1 MSVIKTRNLTKKFKD
16 LVAVDSLDLDINKG
30 EIFGLL
36 GPNGAGKTTL
46 VRMITAVS
54 PPTSGD
60 IWILDK
66 DLSKYS
72 RQIKA
77 QFGVIPQI
85 DNLDPE
91 LTVIHNLTTFARYFN
106 IPQDE
111 ARRRSLEALH
121 LFKLEAKTN
130 SKIKELSGGM
140 RRRLLLARSLINQ
153 PRIII
158 LDEPTIGLDP
168 QSKYLVWQKL
178 KELKGQGVT
187 LLLSTQNM
195 DEATALSDR
204 VAVMHQG
211 RILALD
217 TPGALV
223 ECHVGRK
230 ILEIEVR
237 DGEWE
242 AILSEMASRQLDY
255 EDDAGIIQVFH
266 SDADK
271 LAQELGGFS
280 WNLWTRLAT
289 MEDVFFRLT
298 GRALVE

>member
-1 MSVIKTRNLTKKFKD
+1 MVVIKTRNLTKKFKD
-16 LVAVDSLDLDINKG
+16 LVAVDSLDLDIKEG

-54 PPTSGD
+54 PPTAGD

-66 DLSKYS
+66 DLSKYP
-72 RQIKA
+72 REIKA
-77 QFGVIPQI
+77 LFGVIPQV

-91 LTVIHNLTTFARYFN
+91 LTVLHNLTTFARYFS
-106 IPQDE
+106 ISRDE
-111 ARRRSLEALH
+111 ALRRSQEVLH

-140 RRRLLLARSLINQ
+140 RRRLLLARALINN
-153 PRIII
+153 PRILV
-158 LDEPTIGLDP
+158 LDEPSIGLDP

-178 KELKGQGVT
+178 KELREQGIT
-187 LLLSTQNM
+187 QLLSTQNM

-211 RILALD
+211 RVLALGA
-217 TPGALV
+217 PGELV
-223 ECHVGRK
+223 AHHVGRK
-230 ILEIEVR
+230 LLEIEVR
-237 DGEWE
+237 NGERE
-242 AILSEMASRQLDY
+242 AIISEMESHQLDY
-255 EDDAGIIQVFH
+255 EDTGGIIQVFH
-266 SDADK
+266 SDADR
-271 LAQELGGFS
+271 LVQEFGGFS

-289 MEDVFFRLT
+289 LEDVFFRLT

>member
-16 LVAVDSLDLDINKG
+16 LVAVDNLDLDIEEG
-30 EIFGLL
+30 EIFALL

-54 PPTSGD
+54 PPTSGG

-66 DLSKYS
+66 DLSRYP

-77 QFGVIPQI
+77 RFGVIPQL

-91 LTVIHNLTTFARYFN
+91 LTVIHNLTTFARYFD
-106 IPQDE
+106 IPRDE
-111 ARRRSLEALH
+111 ARRRSLDVLH

-140 RRRLLLARSLINQ
+140 RRRLLLARSLINT

-178 KELKGQGVT
+178 KELRQQGVT
-187 LLLSTQNM
+187 QLLSTQNM

-211 RILALD
+211 RILALG
-217 TPGALV
+217 TPGELV
-223 ECHVGRK
+223 ERHVGRK
-230 ILEIEVR
+230 ILEIQIR
-237 DGEWE
+237 DGERE
-242 AILSEMASRQLDY
+242 AILSEMASRRLDY
-255 EDDAGIIQVFH
+255 EDAAGIIQVFH
-266 SDADK
+266 SDADR
-271 LAQELGGFS
+271 LARELGGFS
-280 WNLWTRLAT
+280 WNLWSRLAT
-289 MEDVFFRLT
+289 LEDVFFRLT

>member
-16 LVAVDSLDLDINKG
+16 LVAVDSLDLDIEEG
-30 EIFGLL
+30 EIFALL

-54 PPTSGD
+54 PPTSGG

-66 DLSKYS
+66 DLSRYP

-77 QFGVIPQI
+77 RFGVIPQL

-106 IPQDE
+106 IPRDE
-111 ARRRSLEALH
+111 ARRRSLEVLH

-140 RRRLLLARSLINQ
+140 RRRLLLARSLINT

-178 KELKGQGVT
+178 KELRQQGVT
-187 LLLSTQNM
+187 QLLSTQNM

-211 RILALD
+211 RILALG
-217 TPGALV
+217 TPGELV
-223 ECHVGRK
+223 ERHVGRTL
-230 ILEIEVR
+230 LEIQVR
-237 DGEWE
+237 DGERE
-242 AILSEMASRQLDY
+242 AILSEMASRRLDY
-255 EDDAGIIQVFH
+255 EDAAGIIQVFH

-271 LAQELGGFS
+271 LAAELGGFS
-280 WNLWTRLAT
+280 WNLWSRLAT
-289 MEDVFFRLT
+289 LEDVFFRLT

>member
-1 MSVIKTRNLTKKFKD
+1 MSVIITRNLTKKFKD
-16 LVAVDSLDLDINKG
+16 LVAVDNLDLDIEEG
-30 EIFGLL
+30 EIFALL

-54 PPTSGD
+54 PPTSGG

-66 DLSKYS
+66 DLSRYP

-77 QFGVIPQI
+77 RFGVIPQL

-91 LTVIHNLTTFARYFN
+91 LTVIHNLTTFARYFD
-106 IPQDE
+106 IPRDE
-111 ARRRSLEALH
+111 ARRRSLEVLH

-140 RRRLLLARSLINQ
+140 RRRLLLARSLINT

-178 KELKGQGVT
+178 KEFRQQGVT
-187 LLLSTQNM
+187 QLLSTQNM

-211 RILALD
+211 RILALG
-217 TPGALV
+217 TPGELV
-223 ECHVGRK
+223 ERLVGRK
-230 ILEIEVR
+230 ILEIQVR
-237 DGEWE
+237 DGERE
-242 AILSEMASRQLDY
+242 AILNEMASRQLDY
-255 EDDAGIIQVFH
+255 EDTAATIQVFH

-271 LAQELGGFS
+271 LAGELGGFS
-280 WNLWTRLAT
+280 WNLWSRLAT
-289 MEDVFFRLT
+289 LEDVFFRLT

>member
-16 LVAVDSLDLDINKG
+16 LVAVDSLDLDINEG

-66 DLSKYS
+66 DLSKYP

-91 LTVIHNLTTFARYFN
+91 LTVIHNLTTFARYFD

-140 RRRLLLARSLINQ
+140 RRRLLLARSLINR

-223 ECHVGRK
+223 ERHVGCK

-237 DGEWE
+237 GGERE

-255 EDDAGIIQVFH
+255 EDVAGIIQVFH
-266 SDADK
+266 SEADK

>member
-16 LVAVDSLDLDINKG
+16 LVAVDSLDLDINEG
-30 EIFGLL
+30 EIFALL

-66 DLSKYS
+66 DLSKYP

-77 QFGVIPQI
+77 QFGVIPQL

-106 IPQDE
+106 IPRDE
-111 ARRRSLEALH
+111 ARRRSLEVLH

-140 RRRLLLARSLINQ
+140 RRRLLLARSLINR

-168 QSKYLVWQKL
+168 QSKYMVWQKL
-178 KELKGQGVT
+178 KELRGQGVT
-187 LLLSTQNM
+187 QLLSTQNM

-211 RILALD
+211 RILALG
-217 TPGALV
+217 TPGELV
-223 ECHVGRK
+223 ERHVGRK
-230 ILEIEVR
+230 ILEIEIR
-237 DGEWE
+237 DGERE
-242 AILSEMASRQLDY
+242 AILSEMASHQLDF
-255 EDDAGIIQVFH
+255 EDAIGTIQVFH

-271 LAQELGGFS
+271 LAEELDGFS

-289 MEDVFFRLT
+289 LEDVFFRLT

>member
-1 MSVIKTRNLTKKFKD
+1 MVVIKTRNLTKKFKD
-16 LVAVDSLDLDINKG
+16 LVAVDSLDLDINEG
-30 EIFGLL
+30 EIFALL

-66 DLSKYS
+66 DLSKYP

-91 LTVIHNLTTFARYFN
+91 LTVIHNLTTFARYFG
-106 IPQDE
+106 IPRDE
-111 ARRRSLEALH
+111 ARRRSLEVLH

-140 RRRLLLARSLINQ
+140 RRRLLLARSLINR

-168 QSKYLVWQKL
+168 QSKYMVWQKL
-178 KELKGQGVT
+178 KELRGQGVT
-187 LLLSTQNM
+187 QLLSTQNM

-211 RILALD
+211 RILAMG
-217 TPGALV
+217 TPGEL
-223 ECHVGRK
+223 EERHVGHN

-237 DGEWE
+237 DGERE
-242 AILSEMASRQLDY
+242 AILSEMAGRQLDF
-255 EDDAGIIQVFH
+255 EDAADTIQVFH

-289 MEDVFFRLT
+289 LEDVFFRLT

>member
-1 MSVIKTRNLTKKFKD
+1 MVVIKTRNLTKKFKD
-16 LVAVDSLDLDINKG
+16 LVAVDNLDLDINEG

-60 IWILDK
+60 IWVLDK
-66 DLSKYS
+66 DLSKYP
-72 RQIKA
+72 RQVKNL
-77 QFGVIPQI
+77 FGVIPQI

-91 LTVIHNLTTFARYFN
+91 LTVLHNLTTFARYFD
-106 IPQDE
+106 IPRDE
-111 ARRRSLEALH
+111 ARRRSLEVLH

-140 RRRLLLARSLINQ
+140 KRRLLLARSLINR
-153 PRIII
+153 PSIII

-178 KELKGQGVT
+178 KEFRQQGVT
-187 LLLSTQNM
+187 QLLSTQNM

-211 RILALD
+211 RILALGA
-217 TPGALV
+217 PGELV
-223 ECHVGRK
+223 ERHVGRK
-230 ILEIEVR
+230 LVEIEVR
-237 DGEWE
+237 DGERE
-242 AILSEMASRQLDY
+242 AIVSEMASRQLDY
-255 EDDAGIIQVFH
+255 EDTIGTIQIFH

-271 LAQELGGFS
+271 LAQELGGFC

-289 MEDVFFRLT
+289 LEDVFFRLT

>member
-16 LVAVDSLDLDINKG
+16 LVAVDSLDLDINEG
-30 EIFGLL
+30 EIFALL

-66 DLSKYS
+66 DLSKYP

-77 QFGVIPQI
+77 QFGVIPQM

-91 LTVIHNLTTFARYFN
+91 LTVIHNLTTFARYFT
-106 IPQDE
+106 IPRDE
-111 ARRRSLEALH
+111 ARRRSLEVLH

-140 RRRLLLARSLINQ
+140 RRRLLLARSLINR

-211 RILALD
+211 RILALG
-217 TPGALV
+217 TPGELV
-223 ECHVGRK
+223 GRHVGHK

-237 DGEWE
+237 DGERE

-255 EDDAGIIQVFH
+255 EDAIGTIQVFH

-271 LAQELGGFS
+271 LAEELGGFS
-280 WNLWTRLAT
+280 WNLWSRLAT
-289 MEDVFFRLT
+289 LEDVFFRLT

>member
-16 LVAVDSLDLDINKG
+16 LVAVDSLDLDINEG
-30 EIFGLL
+30 EIFALL

-66 DLSKYS
+66 DLSKYP

-77 QFGVIPQI
+77 QFGVIPQL

-106 IPQDE
+106 IPRDE
-111 ARRRSLEALH
+111 ARRRSLEVLH

-140 RRRLLLARSLINQ
+140 RRRLLLARSLINR

-168 QSKYLVWQKL
+168 QSKYMVWQKL
-178 KELKGQGVT
+178 KELRGQGVT
-187 LLLSTQNM
+187 QLLSTQNM

-211 RILALD
+211 RILALG
-217 TPGALV
+217 TPGELV
-223 ECHVGRK
+223 ERHVGRK
-230 ILEIEVR
+230 ILEIEIR
-237 DGEWE
+237 DGERE
-242 AILSEMASRQLDY
+242 AILSEMASRQLDF
-255 EDDAGIIQVFH
+255 EDAIGTIQVFH

-271 LAQELGGFS
+271 LAEELDGFS

-289 MEDVFFRLT
+289 LEDVFFRLT